1 MSNQHPKGTAGRI
14 MADYV
19 QRLLKRQWEQGKL
32 PASQIEGNLA
42 YHQMPPGSTNG
53 GDPTDAG
60 GGSTT
65 ILSTPTGPAGGDLSG
80 TYPASIEV
88 AAIRGHIV
96 EDVTPV
102 DGGVLV
108 YESDTGHWVPGP
120 PPAGG
125 GTVSPED
132 IDDRVNA
139 LLVAGTGITKTYDDA
154 ANTLTLTATA
164 PVITPADVPRVLGA
178 GYVPGALAVA
188 NDVGVNLRLDADS
201 TLSAVRAFCK
211 TAATGDG
218 TTIDVKR
225 SPDGV
230 AFTSILS
237 APLAI
242 PSGTKAIEVTTFP
255 DTTLDA
261 GDFLRLDVLT
271 VPASGAPP
279 SDVTVQLDLFVSDI
293 YGVSGTASLTLEEV
307 DDRVA
312 SLLVAGENVSLTYDD
327 AANTLT
333 IDAAS
338 IGGEA
343 GTSLDTLDDVTITS
357 PEYGHVLTFDDG
369 TGQWQNAP
377 GVPGPEGPQG
387 PQGPQGEIGLTGPT
401 GTTGDPGPQGIPG
414 TEGPQGPVGP
424 EGPQGEQG
432 LQGIAGP
439 TGPEGPQGL
448 IGPEG
453 PQGDPG
459 VEGPQGPIGLTG
471 PQGETGADGAQ
482 GPQGPEGPQG
492 PQGQDGPQGPQGVA
506 GPQGPQGPEGPVG
519 PLDILTDVTITEPL
533 NNDHVLTYN
542 AGTFHWENKQPQVV
556 TVHAGLEGLGADD
569 HPQYLTKTQAEAEY
583 LPVGTVLDD
592 LADTTING
600 PLDGQVLTYELATTQ
615 WKNKPLP
622 TIPGDLN
629 ALSDVTLATPAD
641 KQILEYEAATSQWK
655 NKAPAAQTSGY
666 FPTFI
671 QVWAAAVADGKSML
685 NVVSAGVP
693 AGVTAVEVR
702 IWTSVTVVGRWA
714 GVHNLASGQD
724 NNMVTAIPAGVN
736 SGGIHGE
743 ESGIV
748 NVDASGNIGF
758 WRNGDQVMTYVFVIG
773 YFMPGKV
780 ALDDKQVVSGFFP
793 ANIPLVNNA
802 TYNESTQNID
812 AFALGV
818 PQGTSAIQVRV
829 YGRYGGSA
837 PATSYL
843 YVRPV
848 DQAAGNGGLA
858 IYGAGAL
865 EANLGNNENGQVNL
879 TSDGMFMLQ
888 VMGGPWNQVHV
899 VCTGY
904 YLKGVADTAAPT
916 TNGYFTCGAISLVS
930 GASPAPGDTYYTLTD
945 YGIPA
950 GATAVQVRIT
960 GRATTSQA
968 TQFGHIQV
976 FGVSNDGLLLRGAYA
991 KDPVQPGDEMG
1002 AVTVASDGRICVQVY
1017 QTQWV
1022 DVYVIINGY
1031 YLPGKTPAPV
1041 PQVQWPNVLSKPT
1054 TFPSDYSTLSKPANS
1069 SLMVLFYK
1077 NTWTA
1082 WAPNGAPFDFGW
1094 NPRDEG
1100 VPANALWIMVA
1111 IECMATVFG
1120 NSPYFQVQTTHPS
1133 FPQAHVTCRPDANGL
1148 YESNQGIVYLLG
1160 GYNLRL
1166 HGTGV
1171 TNVYLT
1177 TIAYGI

>member
-439 TGPEGPQGL
+439 
-448 IGPEG
+448 
-453 PQGDPG
+453 
-459 VEGPQGPIGLTG
+459 
-471 PQGETGADGAQ
+471 
-482 GPQGPEGPQG
+482 
-492 PQGQDGPQGPQGVA
+492 A
-506 GPQGPQGPEGPVG
+506 GPAG
-519 PLDILTDVTITEPL
+519 PLDILTDVTVATPT
-533 NNDHVLTYN
+533 N
-542 AGTFHWENKQPQVV
+542 
-556 TVHAGLEGLGADD
+556 
-569 HPQYLTKTQAEAEY
+569 
-583 LPVGTVLDD
+583 
-592 LADTTING
+592 
-600 PLDGQVLTYELATTQ
+600 GQVLTYELATTQ

-736 SGGIHGE
+736 SAGIHGE

-916 TNGYFTCGAISLVS
+916 TNGYFTCGAINLVS